1 MLTRNASNEEIKRE
15 FKDLTQPVVFAIE
28 EATHPDYLVLYL
40 AQEQEVEPGEIKK
53 NSITEVQKR
62 LLGWKDDT
70 RVVRCVQT
78 IDRGIAESLPV
89 IYGYVFEK
97 FDIVVFDSDEPAY
110 VGHEPKKDSS
120 NEIILTNGRLMY
132 EHSHLGYNLKKKIPS
147 KIELEIRHTY
157 PGASPSNTAASRK
170 INKDE
175 SAKPHDPVEVIK
187 EHLKEEIDE
196 LPITH
201 RDSPEEIEQ
210 ELVQEIIAE
219 TKQEEET
226 LDIPGIDNE
235 ETTMEDPEEY
245 DEKVVKARKFSL
257 LD

>member
-15 FKDLTQPVVFAIE
+15 FRDLTQPVVFAIE

-120 NEIILTNGRLMY
+120 NEIILTNGRLIY
-132 EHSHLGYNLKKKIPS
+132 EHSHLGYNLIKKAKQGT
-147 KIELEIRHTY
+147 LVTTY
-157 PGASPSNTAASRK
+157 KGSAASRHVL
-170 INKDE
+170 KDE
-175 SAKPHDPVEVIK
+175 STKPHDPVEVIK

-201 RDSPEEIEQ
+201 KDSPEEIEK
-210 ELVQEIIAE
+210 ELVQEILAE
-219 TKQEEET
+219 TKQEEKEET
-226 LDIPGIDNE
+226 LDIPGINNE

-245 DEKVVKARKFSL
+245 DEKTVKARKFSL